1 MEESSLRTSAEDE
14 QAYEQKN
21 ERCCSDTVTQVS
33 RLAPSLNCN
42 APNHRFQPFSVK
54 RARGVHNAYIVL

>member
-1 MEESSLRTSAEDE
+1 MEGSSLRTSAEDE

-42 APNHRFQPFSVK
+42 APNHVFSHFQLKEPE
-54 RARGVHNAYIVL
+54 GCIMHT